1 MFFFFSIFGPFK
13 SSVKC
18 RASRVGFE
26 IGNEL
31 FVEFVTFHWISLPAI
46 DEENSVFQFLSGLR
60 VADACQRRLFCVLI
74 SGLSFI
80 VLTKN
85 KFGLLSVIRAAT
97 HYFMI
102 ECLRCDSRFEVTV
115 LLGNKGTNLDNGLD
129 VQILIYRHNAITKTS
144 RRY

>member
-1 MFFFFSIFGPFK
+1 M
-13 SSVKC
+13 
-18 RASRVGFE
+18 GFE

-46 DEENSVFQFLSGLR
+46 GDENSVFQFLGGLR
-60 VADACQRRLFCVLI
+60 RADACQRRLFGVLI
-74 SGLSFI
+74 ISLSFI

-102 ECLRCDSRFEVTV
+102 ECLRCDSRFEVNV
-115 LLGNKGTNLDNGLD
+115 LLGNKVTILDNGLD
-129 VQILIYRHNAITKTS
+129 VQILIYRHNAITKTN
-144 RRY
+144 RRYAYLKMNPEAGFH